1 MNSTFLQLWGSLPKR
16 ERTCT
21 ALILVLLWGGIAAA
35 VLLSA
40 LRFIDDPGSF
50 FWGCIAGSFVL
61 AYLARI
67 KKKLDIVSLLTP
79 VYAVIIFMGLEIS
92 PNMVLQTLYA
102 ASLTILLYRLHTQ
115 FSK

>member
-1 MNSTFLQLWGSLPKR
+1 MNSVFLQLWNSLPKR
-16 ERTCT
+16 ERTLT
-21 ALILVLLWGGIAAA
+21 ILILLLLWGGIAAA
-35 VLLSA
+35 FLLSA
-40 LRFIDDPGSF
+40 FHFIGDPGNF
-50 FWGCIAGSFVL
+50 YWGCIAGSFVL

-79 VYAVIIFMGLEIS
+79 VYAVISFMGLEIQ

-102 ASLTILLYRLHTQ
+102 ASLTILIYRLHKQ